1 MVSALAGV
9 VGRVQVRSRA
19 LMWRWRRDE
28 SGFTAVEFALI
39 AGPFLMLLFGIISI
53 CFYFFTNFTLENAV
67 WQAARAIRTG
77 QMQQGTGAYKGT
89 TTNEDKKKEFKK
101 AVCAKAPIFLDCNSK
116 AVVIV
121 QSNANFASITE
132 PQCANN
138 GNIISEA
145 SASFNA
151 GGTSAVV
158 LATVCYPWAFG
169 GKLPFFK
176 FGNLADGSVLL
187 QASAA
192 FRTEPY

>member
-1 MVSALAGV
+1 MVSALAGW
-9 VGRVQVRSRA
+9 VGRVEARSRA
-19 LMWRWRRDE
+19 LVARWRRDE
-28 SGFTAVEFALI
+28 SGFTAVEFAII
-39 AGPFLMLLFGIISI
+39 AGPFLALLFGLISI
-53 CFYFFTNFTLENAV
+53 CLYFFTNFTLENAV

-77 QMQQGTGAYKGT
+77 QMQQGMGAYKGAS
-89 TTNEDKKKEFKK
+89 TNEDKKKEFKK

-121 QSNANFASITE
+121 QSNANFASIVE

-138 GNIISEA
+138 GTIIDQA
-145 SASFNA
+145 AASFDA

-176 FGNLADGSVLL
+176 FGTLSDGSVLV